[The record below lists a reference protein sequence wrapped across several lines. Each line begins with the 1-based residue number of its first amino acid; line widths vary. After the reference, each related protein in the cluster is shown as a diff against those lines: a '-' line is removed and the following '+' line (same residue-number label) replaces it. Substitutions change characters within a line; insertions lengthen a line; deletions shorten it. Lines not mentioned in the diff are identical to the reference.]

1 MKKNY
6 KIVFII
12 ILSVIAALLV
22 IFTLWMIWGNV
33 AVTVSDY
40 RVESDEIPEAFDGFR
55 ICQVSDLHNDEL
67 GEDSARLIDAIKTTA
82 PDIIVLTGDLV
93 DSRRTN
99 IDVAVSFAKQAV
111 RIAPTYYVNGNHEA
125 AIPEDY
131 AVLKEKLVSVG
142 VVVLENESVTINR
155 GGESINLIGINDQ
168 SFGDI
173 HSNDTL
179 CELRGDEGD
188 FSILL
193 AHRPTDFAQYATCD
207 FDLVFSGHLHGGQF
221 RLPFLGGLY
230 APSYGLFPE
239 YDGGKYEREDSVLI
253 VSRGVGNSRFPI
265 RFNNPR
271 EIVIVELEVK

>member
-1 MKKNY
+1 MKRKNL
-6 KIVFII
+6 II
-12 ILSVIAALLV
+12 IISSLAVFVIA
-22 IFTLWMIWGNV
+22 FTVWMIWGNV
-33 AVTVSDY
+33 ALTVSDY

-67 GEDSARLIDAIKTTA
+67 GEDSKRLIDAIKDRE
-82 PDIIVLTGDLV
+82 PDIILLTGDLI
-93 DSRRTN
+93 DRKRTN
-99 IDVAVSFAKQAV
+99 IDVAINFAEKAAE
-111 RIAPTYYVNGNHEA
+111 IAPTYYINGNHEA

-142 VVVLENESVTINR
+142 VVVLENQSVTVER
-155 GGESINLIGINDQ
+155 GGEYIKIIGLNDQ
-168 SFGDI
+168 NFGYI
-173 HSNDTL
+173 QSNDEL

-193 AHRPTDFAQYATCD
+193 AHRPTDFSQYATCD

-230 APSYGLFPE
+230 APSYGFFPE
-239 YDGGKYEREDSVLI
+239 YDGGMYEREEGVLI
-253 VSRGVGNSRFPI
+253 VSRGVGNSSFPI

-271 EIVIVELEVK
+271 EIIIVELVKGEN

>member
-1 MKKNY
+1 MKKR
-6 KIVFII
+6 II

-40 RVESDEIPEAFDGFR
+40 RVKSSDLPEAFDGFR

-67 GEDSARLIDAIKTTA
+67 GEDSERLINAIKDTD
-82 PDIIVLTGDLV
+82 PDVIVLTGDLV
-93 DSRRTN
+93 DRNRTN
-99 IDVAVSFAKQAV
+99 IDVTVTFAKQAV
-111 RIAPTYYVNGNHEA
+111 KIAPTYYVNGNHEA

-131 AVLKEKLVSVG
+131 AVLKEMLVSVG
-142 VVVLENESVTINR
+142 VVVLENESVTIER
-155 GGESINLIGINDQ
+155 GGEYIRLIGLNDQ
-168 SFGDI
+168 NFGYI
-173 HSNDTL
+173 QSNEEL
-179 CELRGDEGD
+179 CELRGEEGD

-239 YDGGKYEREDSVLI
+239 YDGGLYEREDSVLI
-253 VSRGVGNSRFPI
+253 VSRGVGNSSFPI

-271 EIVIVELEVK
+271 EIVIVELAKGEKQ